1 MGNTISRSI
10 IELAELNTML
20 FEYPEA
26 INVKVNL
33 IKDELHLSR
42 YRANSSHIA
51 QKMLE
56 TNRASK
62 TIPFQLPLS
71 A

>member
-1 MGNTISRSI
+1 MGDTITHCL
-10 IELAELNTML
+10 IEFAELNTML
-20 FEYPEA
+20 FEHPEA

-33 IKDELHLSR
+33 IKDELHRSR
-42 YRANSSHIA
+42 YRANSNHIA

-56 TNRASK
+56 AGRTTKK
-62 TIPFQLPLS
+62 TPLQLPLS